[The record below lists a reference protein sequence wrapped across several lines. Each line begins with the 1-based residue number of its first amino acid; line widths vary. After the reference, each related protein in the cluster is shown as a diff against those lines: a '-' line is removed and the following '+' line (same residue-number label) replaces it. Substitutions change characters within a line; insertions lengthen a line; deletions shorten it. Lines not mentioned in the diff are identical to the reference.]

1 MLEAVFGIALFALL
15 ATIALP
21 SLRAQIDKSRR
32 ADAIAALFQAQ
43 LAQERWRANQ
53 PAYGTLAQ
61 IGVPAQSGAGHY
73 DIAVTATSAS
83 GYELLASAR
92 GVQSRDTT
100 CRYLRLA
107 MAGANLTQSS
117 GPDAAA
123 SNPDA
128 ENRRCWSL

>member
-1 MLEAVFGIALFALL
+1 MLEAVLGLALFALL

-21 SLRAQIDKSRR
+21 SLRAQIDRSRR
-32 ADAIAALFQAQ
+32 ADAITALFQAQ

-53 PAYGTLAQ
+53 PAYGTLAE
-61 IGVPAQSGAGHY
+61 IGVPRQSGSGHY
-73 DIAVTATSAS
+73 DIAVTATSAT
-83 GYELLASAR
+83 GYEILASAR
-92 GVQSRDTT
+92 GVQSRDAA